1 MKNNNYK
8 ALEAI
13 LANTGAKFV
22 IPTWPKVVIPHS
34 VFGDISFDVADVNP
48 ETNEITLLMSDCIV
62 PGFEFDAA
70 EIEGSDGG
78 NHRWRT
84 QFGNNNYG
92 QSAIRQWLN
101 ADTDFWWKPQHKYDI
116 APSYADKPGFLA
128 GFSKEFVDRLVRTKR
143 ICATNVIFETGEVDG
158 VPIETDSQY
167 IVEDRMF
174 LPSITELTGDAN
186 NGVMEGKQFSEPINL
201 VKSDWY
207 WMRSCSPWSARDV
220 RGVNDDGDPGYV
232 ASACDRLRGFA
243 AACVIK
249 GI

>member
-1 MKNNNYK
+1 MNITKFH
-8 ALEAI
+8 LESI
-13 LANTGAKFV
+13 LANTGAKFI
-22 IPTWPKVVIPHS
+22 IPTWPKVVVPHS

-48 ETNEITLLMSDCIV
+48 ETKEITLLMSDCIV

-78 NHRWRT
+78 NYRWRT

-101 ADTDFWWKPQHKYDI
+101 ADTDRWWKPQHKYDI

-128 GFSKEFVDRLVRTKR
+128 GFSKEFVNRLVRTKR
-143 ICATNVIFETGEVDG
+143 VCATNVIFETGEVDG

-167 IVEDRMF
+167 VIEDRMF

-186 NGVMEGKQFSEPINL
+186 NGVMEGKRFSEPLNL

-207 WMRSCSPWSARDV
+207 WQRSCDPRSTHRVWIVGGVGNPRNRD
-220 RGVNDDGDPGYV
+220 RAFNRCY
-232 ASACDRLRGFA
+232 GFA

-249 GI
+249 TI

>member
-1 MKNNNYK
+1 MNITKFH
-8 ALEAI
+8 LESV

-22 IPTWPKVVIPHS
+22 IPTWPKVVVPHS
-34 VFGDISFDVADVNP
+34 VFGDISFDVADINP

-78 NHRWRT
+78 NYRWRT
-84 QFGNNNYG
+84 TFGNNNYG

-101 ADTDFWWKPQHKYDI
+101 ADTDHWWKPQHKYDI

-128 GFSKEFVDRLVRTKR
+128 GFSKEFVGRLVRTKR

-167 IVEDRMF
+167 IIEDRMF

-186 NGVMEGKQFSEPINL
+186 NGVMEGKQFSEPLNL

-207 WMRSCSPWSARDV
+207 WMRSCYPRLTSGVRYVGGSGIPWNYVSA
-220 RGVNDDGDPGYV
+220 Y
-232 ASACDRLRGFA
+232 DRNNGFA

>member
-1 MKNNNYK
+1 MNITKFH
-8 ALEAI
+8 LESI

-22 IPTWPKVVIPHS
+22 IPTWPKIVIPHA

-78 NHRWRT
+78 NHHWRT

-101 ADTDFWWKPQHKYDI
+101 ADTDRWWKPQHKYDV

-143 ICATNVIFETGEVDG
+143 VCATNVIFETGEVDG

-167 IVEDRMF
+167 VIEDRMF

-186 NGVMEGKQFSEPINL
+186 NGVMEGKQFSEPLNL

-207 WMRSCSPWSARDV
+207 WMCSCHPRDTNGVRYVGVSGNPRRSGIAYDRDT
-220 RGVNDDGDPGYV
+220 
-232 ASACDRLRGFA
+232 GFA